1 MLSKASDVWSFAML
15 VIEVSFHILIS
26 NTSLICIC
34 FTKVLTN
41 CQPWGKRRN
50 IFVIMEGVAAGKRP
64 ERPSTHECNDAL
76 WSLISRCWDFDPA
89 QRPDIT
95 QVCTSVHQPE
105 INNSSGMYINLSII
119 LAVRMNIIY
128 SSRINHCFL
137 SY

>member
-1 MLSKASDVWSFAML
+1 MYLL
-15 VIEVSFHILIS
+15 Y
-26 NTSLICIC
+26 
-34 FTKVLTN
+34 KVLTN

-64 ERPSTHECNDAL
+64 ERPLTHECNDAL

-105 INNSSGMYINLSII
+105 INDSSGMCINLSII

-128 SSRINHCFL
+128 SSRINHCFPIL
-137 SY
+137 LVQTALAYHFKLEESMDWVVHALHDAFCN